1 MKTVKRHAS
10 RSLLPI
16 PTPHFLLL
24 AILLLASL
32 LRFYR
37 LDAQSFWNDEGNSA
51 RLSERTLDLILEG
64 TASDI
69 HPPGYYLLLHYWRGL
84 FGQSEFALRSLS
96 VVAGLALVAFTYL
109 LGRHLFGETTG
120 LMAAFLGAVS
130 PFAVYYSQE
139 ARMYALLAVLSAAS
153 TYLLLRLLASNRQPA
168 TKYAH
173 LGIIAVYVITCAAGL
188 YTQYAF
194 PFVLLA
200 HNVIFGLW
208 WLAVADRS
216 GNRWRWLV
224 LWIGMQAA
232 TVALYLPWLPIA
244 LRSVTGWSSAGQTY
258 GLGVALLDVLRVLS
272 VGITLPVDETM
283 GALVG
288 MGVLLLAGLFPR
300 RADRAG
306 WLGVASIALYLL
318 LPIAFIFTF
327 DLYKPAWLKFLLVVL
342 PPFHIVVAHGVENL
356 ARSAIRVQPPVACN
370 LAIRILY
377 LASCTL
383 LLGIYLAAASS
394 SLQNLYFDPTYARD
408 DYRQIAADLSAIQSP
423 GDAIILN
430 APNQWEVFTYYY
442 PDQDV
447 CPAPY
452 RPVPDEVEAFLAPL
466 LKRYQRLFVLYW
478 GDAESDPQRL
488 IETWLATNAY
498 KADDRWY
505 GRVRLA
511 TYGVAS
517 LPEEPA
523 ALLDARFGESIR
535 LNGYTLMGDR
545 FAPGDVLPVTLFWEA
560 QTSVSERYKVTVQL
574 LDGAGQLVAQ
584 HDTEP
589 GDGLMPTTAWRPDQ
603 AVTDRSG
610 ILLPDVLPPGRHT
623 LVVAMYHLVSG
634 ERLSVILS
642 GRSVGDY
649 LPLGDVEIGPAQ

>member
-16 PTPHFLLL
+16 PAPHFLLL

-168 TKYAH
+168 TKYPH

-208 WLAVADRS
+208 WLAVAGRS

-272 VGITLPVDETM
+272 VGITLPVDETT

-342 PPFHIVVAHGVENL
+342 PPFHVVVAHGVENL

-383 LLGIYLAAASS
+383 LLGIYLAATSS

-408 DYRQIAADLSAIQSP
+408 DYRQVAADLSAIQSP

-589 GDGLMPTTAWRPDQ
+589 GDGLMPTHAWRPGQ

-610 ILLPDVLPPGRHT
+610 ILLPDVLPPGRYT
-623 LVVAMYHLVSG
+623 LVVAMYHAVSG